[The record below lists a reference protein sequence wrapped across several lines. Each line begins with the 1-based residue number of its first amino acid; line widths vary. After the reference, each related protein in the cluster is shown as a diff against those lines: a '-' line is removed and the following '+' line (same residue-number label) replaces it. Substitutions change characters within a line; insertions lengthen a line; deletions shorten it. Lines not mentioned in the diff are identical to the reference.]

1 MQAPWVVKSG
11 PKRVEKLKKQLYVNY
26 IRICVNVRN
35 IQLYRIIILRKGK
48 SCFHKCLGFAN
59 QAVQDTSANHR

>member
-11 PKRVEKLKKQLYVNY
+11 PKGVEKLKKQLYMNY

-35 IQLYRIIILRKGK
+35 IQLYRIII
-48 SCFHKCLGFAN
+48 
-59 QAVQDTSANHR
+59 